1 MGHKMGFVYK
11 LISLALIAVLPVLMA
26 QACGRKEKEVTT
38 TPSPT
43 PTATLVPTTT
53 PTPTPMPTLEP
64 TPISTPVPTLEP
76 TPTPTPALTPTPT
89 ASPIAI
95 PTPAEVPTV
104 SVEEVKSKLDSGQNI
119 VLVDVR
125 DQATFDASHVDT
137 AISIPLGELSYRY
150 AEIPQG
156 SEVIVYA
163 ECA

>member
-1 MGHKMGFVYK
+1 MGHKTGFAYK
-11 LISLALIAVLPVLMA
+11 LISLALVVVVLVLTA
-26 QACGRKEKEVTT
+26 QACGGKEKEVSI

-43 PTATLVPTTT
+43 PTATLVPTTI
-53 PTPTPMPTLEP
+53 PTPAPMPTLEP
-64 TPISTPVPTLEP
+64 TTI
-76 TPTPTPALTPTPT
+76 PTPALTPTPT